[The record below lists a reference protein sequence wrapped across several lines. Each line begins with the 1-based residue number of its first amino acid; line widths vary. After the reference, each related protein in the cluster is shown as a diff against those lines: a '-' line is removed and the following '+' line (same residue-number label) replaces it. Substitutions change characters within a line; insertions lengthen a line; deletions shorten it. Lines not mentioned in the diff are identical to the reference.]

1 MKTVRF
7 LGNSSVDVIDV
18 PDPEP
23 GPGEVVVKV
32 MTSALCGS
40 EMRNYRAPRDPVAAT
55 QRNSTILNNGHE
67 LVGELVDA
75 NGQSE
80 LTRGS
85 RFAINIIT
93 GCGECDQCRSG
104 DRRFC
109 KKQGYVMGGHA
120 QYISVPAYTLMP
132 LPDDVDYETGVLLGG
147 DTLGVASR
155 ALAHIPLRPRD
166 RVLVAGAGPVG
177 LGFVTLLQHFGLE
190 TIVSEP
196 SAYRRKLVEAMGA
209 KTIDP
214 STGNPL
220 DQLMAL
226 TGGQRVDVGIDASG
240 RGDGVV
246 LALESIRP
254 LGQMIF
260 AGAGREATINPWA
273 HFLEKEISARGVW
286 YFTDEDYYRLLGLY
300 RKGLDPKSLI
310 THRFAID
317 DAATA
322 YRDFAQAVT
331 GKVVLHANGN
341 PGARS

>member
-7 LGNSSVDVIDV
+7 LGNSKVDVIEV

-40 EMRNYRAPRDPVAAT
+40 EMRNYRAPRDPDEAT
-55 QRNSTILNNGHE
+55 RSNSTILNNGHE

-75 NGQSE
+75 NGQSG
-80 LTRGS
+80 LKKGS

-120 QYISVPAYTLMP
+120 QYISVPANTLMP
-132 LPDDVDYETGVLLGG
+132 LPDDLDYETGVLIGG

-155 ALAHIPLRPRD
+155 ALAHVPLRPRD
-166 RVLVAGAGPVG
+166 RVLVVGAGPVG
-177 LGFVTLLQHFGLE
+177 LGFVSMLHYFGLE

-196 SAYRRKLVEAMGA
+196 SAFRRTLVEAFGA

-214 STGNPL
+214 SAGHPHE
-220 DQLMAL
+220 QLMAV
-226 TGGQRVDVGIDASG
+226 TNGQRVDLGIDASG

-260 AGAGREATINPWA
+260 AGAGREANINPWE

-300 RKGLDPKSLI
+300 RKGLDPKKLI

-317 DAATA
+317 DANTA
-322 YRDFAQAVT
+322 YDEFAHALT

-341 PGARS
+341 PGDL